1 VIDAVSSSTRAP
13 ITRRPRHRVAL
24 VDNEFRSSA
33 VSEVRLSAETRT
45 EFGKGGA
52 RRTRRAGKIPAVIYG
67 HGADPRHVSLP
78 AREFT
83 NAVRHGGTNVLLTLD
98 LEGEEQLAIP
108 KAIQRHAI
116 KGTFDHV
123 DLLAVRRGE
132 KVTID
137 VPLNITGDVVPGG
150 LLAVEAN
157 VVAVEAEATHL
168 PTGIPVSIEDLAI
181 GSQITAGDLTL
192 PEGSTLVT
200 DPTHVL
206 LIVQEAPTEAEI
218 EAEMAEAADELG
230 IVEDAPEGEAGEG
243 AEAAAE
249 GESAGGGSAGDGG
262 QAAE

>member
-1 VIDAVSSSTRAP
+1 M
-13 ITRRPRHRVAL
+13 
-24 VDNEFRSSA
+24 
-33 VSEVRLSAETRT
+33 SEVRLPAEPRT

-78 AREFT
+78 AREFA
-83 NAVRHGGTNVLLTLD
+83 NAVRHNGSNVLLTLE

-137 VPLNITGDVVPGG
+137 VPLRITGEVIAGG
-150 LLAVEAN
+150 LLSQEHTSVH
-157 VVAVEAEATHL
+157 VEAEATHL
-168 PTGIPVSIEDLAI
+168 PTEIEVSIEGVEI
-181 GSQITAGDLTL
+181 GHHITAADLKLPRGASLAGD
-192 PEGSTLVT
+192 PEQ
-200 DPTHVL
+200 VL
-206 LIVQEAPTEAEI
+206 LIVAEAPTAEQ
-218 EAEMAEAADELG
+218 L
-230 IVEDAPEGEAGEG
+230 EGEV

-249 GESAGGGSAGDGG
+249 LGVVEDQPKATAPDEGAP
-262 QAAE
+262 AEGATEAVEQPAEPAE